1 MKYTPSQPAQS
12 SAKNGPGFW
21 LVALFGLAVWTL
33 LMWFAYSIS
42 DAVIVWISGNGA
54 VLAETGK
61 SLIGSEVTALLDTTK
76 LDQIAGSGIELLQSL
91 LAPALAIIW
100 VIGAVAILFI
110 RSILARIIGMRGS
123 LSR

>member
-1 MKYTPSQPAQS
+1 
-12 SAKNGPGFW
+12 
-21 LVALFGLAVWTL
+21 
-33 LMWFAYSIS
+33 MWFAYSIS

-76 LDQIAGSGIELLQSL
+76 LDQIAGSGIGLLQSL